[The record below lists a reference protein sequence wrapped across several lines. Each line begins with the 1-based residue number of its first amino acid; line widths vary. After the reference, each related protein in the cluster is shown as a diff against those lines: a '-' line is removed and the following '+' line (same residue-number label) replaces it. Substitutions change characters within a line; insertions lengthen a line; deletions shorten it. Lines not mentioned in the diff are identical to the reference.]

1 MGNTCGKNGGNAAK
15 PLSGKEAYDQGF
27 GSPGIV
33 CNSRAA
39 HDMSEAWSTGYGRD
53 IVSHNQSVG
62 ARYANS
68 LNI

>member
-39 HDMSEAWSTGYGRD
+39 HVMSEAWSTGRGKSAVSRNQSRGARWTN
-53 IVSHNQSVG
+53 SHNK
-62 ARYANS
+62 
-68 LNI
+68 